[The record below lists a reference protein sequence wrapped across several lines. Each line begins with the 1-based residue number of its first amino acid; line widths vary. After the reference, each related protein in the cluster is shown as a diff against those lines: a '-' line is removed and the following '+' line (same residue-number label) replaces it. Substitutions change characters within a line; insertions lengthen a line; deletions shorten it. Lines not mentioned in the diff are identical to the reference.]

1 MPDLLRGMGCSVGRL
16 LPAAPAWGLRYST
29 SSLPISPLHLVHP
42 ILKTEITIKLI
53 EWRFGPMKLLLGFL
67 FFGLGPSFLLE
78 GGPDHM
84 REEGV
89 SRRRGNKSVW
99 YRLAKNFTC
108 MWGLESFPTTLVHQG
123 KGKGQDGLT
132 RTRRDQAAAWRD
144 GGELE
149 L

>member
-67 FFGLGPSFLLE
+67 FFGLGPSFLV
-78 GGPDHM
+78 GCPDH
-84 REEGV
+84 
-89 SRRRGNKSVW
+89 
-99 YRLAKNFTC
+99 
-108 MWGLESFPTTLVHQG
+108 QG
-123 KGKGQDGLT
+123 
-132 RTRRDQAAAWRD
+132 AAWHD
-144 GGELE
+144 GGELG
-149 L
+149 LLQM